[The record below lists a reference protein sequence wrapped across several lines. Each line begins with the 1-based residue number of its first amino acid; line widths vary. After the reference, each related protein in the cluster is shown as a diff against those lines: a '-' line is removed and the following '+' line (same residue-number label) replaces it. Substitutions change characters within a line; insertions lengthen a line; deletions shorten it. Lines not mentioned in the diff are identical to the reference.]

1 MSWLTLPR
9 EPEPE
14 VMSDAEEVDAYASAA
29 TQAYLDAIDNTLVD
43 QVLSPGRTRGW
54 LLDIGTG
61 PGRFPGRSRA
71 ASRTC
76 AWWGAERSVGI
87 G

>member
-14 VMSDAEEVDAYASAA
+14 VMSHAEEVDAYASAA

-43 QVLSPGRTRGW
+43 QVLSLGRTRGW

-61 PGRFPGRSRA
+61 PGGIPGKIARRLPNL
-71 ASRTC
+71 RVV
-76 AWWGAERSVGI
+76 GADRSVGI
-87 G
+87 A